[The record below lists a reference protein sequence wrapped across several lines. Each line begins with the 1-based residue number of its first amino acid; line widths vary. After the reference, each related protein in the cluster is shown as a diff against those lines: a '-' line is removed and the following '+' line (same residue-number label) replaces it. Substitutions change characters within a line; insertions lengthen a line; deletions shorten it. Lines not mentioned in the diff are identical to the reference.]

1 MTHIKVD
8 KRKSLNKNIK
18 ENGLKK
24 ELNKN
29 SGKIKIKESLL
40 RKAKRNNNN
49 IEKINK
55 LENELKKLYNQ
66 LD

>member
-40 RKAKRNNNN
+40 RKAKRNNN

>member
-40 RKAKRNNNN
+40 RKAKRNND
-49 IEKINK
+49 IENINK
-55 LENELKKLYNQ
+55 LEKELKKLYNK

>member
-40 RKAKRNNNN
+40 RKAKRNND

-55 LENELKKLYNQ
+55 LEKELKKLYNK

>member
-40 RKAKRNNNN
+40 RKAKRNNN

-66 LD
+66 LG

>member
-40 RKAKRNNNN
+40 RKAKRNSD

>member
-8 KRKSLNKNIK
+8 KRKS
-18 ENGLKK
+18 
-24 ELNKN
+24 LNKN

-40 RKAKRNNNN
+40 RKAKRNND

>member
-40 RKAKRNNNN
+40 RKAKRNND

>member
-18 ENGLKK
+18 ENGLKR

-40 RKAKRNNNN
+40 RKAKRNND

>member
-18 ENGLKK
+18 ENWLKK

-40 RKAKRNNNN
+40 RKAKRNND

>member
-40 RKAKRNNNN
+40 RKAKKNND

-55 LENELKKLYNQ
+55 LEKELKKLYNQ

>member
-29 SGKIKIKESLL
+29 SARIKIRESQL
-40 RKAKRNNNN
+40 RRAKRNNN

-55 LENELKKLYNQ
+55 LEKELKKLYNQ

>member
-40 RKAKRNNNN
+40 RKAKRNND

-55 LENELKKLYNQ
+55 LENELKKLYTQ

>member
-40 RKAKRNNNN
+40 RKAKRNND

-55 LENELKKLYNQ
+55 L
-66 LD
+66 

>member
-1 MTHIKVD
+1 MEKLKFD
-8 KRKSLNKNIK
+8 KRKSMMKNIK
-18 ENGLKK
+18 ENELKK

-40 RKAKRNNNN
+40 RKAKRNNN

>member
-24 ELNKN
+24 ELSKN

-40 RKAKRNNNN
+40 RKAKRNND